1 MEGGVKMNYSQNT
14 GYTNSTKKLLCV
26 WIEEETYNKLLTW
39 AKAEDRKLSD
49 VVRGIL
55 DNIGN

>member
-1 MEGGVKMNYSQNT
+1 MNYSQNT